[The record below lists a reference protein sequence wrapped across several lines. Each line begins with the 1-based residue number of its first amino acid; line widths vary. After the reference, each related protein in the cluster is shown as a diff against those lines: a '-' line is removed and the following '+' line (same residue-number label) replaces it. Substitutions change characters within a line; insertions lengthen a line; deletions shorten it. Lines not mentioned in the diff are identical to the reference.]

1 MWRGWPCSE
10 QLPEAHC
17 SGRVKGA
24 KIPLASGSGDET
36 GISHT
41 QFPASSRAFSVWIGA
56 VNRYLIL
63 LLLMFGGTAITM
75 AGGWSDSSSKAGG
88 AVRGNA
94 AQQAIS
100 QHPTYSH
107 DVASIL
113 YANCVQCHQPGGSG
127 PMSLATYEDAKRY
140 ARQIAF
146 VTGKRI
152 MPPWLPDPKA
162 VAFADQLRL
171 TEEEIAVLAR
181 WADQGAP
188 AGNAAQAPPP
198 PKLATGWQGGKPDL
212 VLQAPSGY
220 VLPAQGTDVYHNFIF
235 EVPVT
240 GTHYVRAVEIHPGDA
255 KVTHHANLL
264 IDRTH
269 AAQRMQAMHPGPG
282 PGFDGMDVE
291 MESDV
296 FEPEGHFIYWKPG
309 IPIWVEP
316 ANMTWRLS
324 PGTDLVL
331 NIHMRPSGTPVPIR
345 PTIGLFFSDQ
355 KPTLK
360 PMLLQLDGDSQLN
373 IPAGVSD
380 FQVSDDFKLPLA
392 VRVYAVY
399 PHAHYLGKRLAA
411 YATLPDGSRKWL
423 LLIPRWDPAWQGI
436 YRYRRPVFLPAGSV
450 VSMRYTYD
458 NSEHNPHNPHH
469 PPQPVM
475 AGNMAMDEMA
485 HLSLQVVTSSP
496 PGGGDGRMVLQEALM
511 RHKLQGDANDYAA
524 NYNLGALLLSQQKP
538 AEAVRHFAVAIAQRP
553 DSATALNSLGA
564 ALLQLGRK
572 QEAVQRLQQA
582 VQADPDYLDARYNLA
597 SALAFDGQFAES
609 ARQFEQVVKG
619 RPNDAD
625 AEARLGSVLAALK
638 DYSAAEIHLRRA
650 LSLDPNNQV
659 AKDNLRLL
667 QQVRTQKT
675 AQPN

>member
-1 MWRGWPCSE
+1 M
-10 QLPEAHC
+10 
-17 SGRVKGA
+17 
-24 KIPLASGSGDET
+24 PLASGSGDES

-41 QFPASSRAFSVWIGA
+41 QFPASSRACPVWIGA
-56 VNRYLIL
+56 VNRRLIV
-63 LLLMFGGTAITM
+63 LLLMLGGAAITV
-75 AGGWSDSSSKAGG
+75 AGGWSDSSHLAAASKASS
-88 AVRGNA
+88 VQRV
-94 AQQAIS
+94 IPL
-100 QHPTYSH
+100 HPTYSH
-107 DVASIL
+107 DVAPIL
-113 YANCVQCHQPGGSG
+113 YTNCVQCHQPGGSG
-127 PMSLATYEDAKRY
+127 PMSLVTYEDAKRY
-140 ARQIAF
+140 ARQMAF
-146 VTGKRI
+146 VTAKRI
-152 MPPWLPDPKA
+152 MPPWLPDPKT
-162 VAFADQLRL
+162 VAFADQLQL
-171 TEEEIAVLAR
+171 TEEEITILAR
-181 WADQGAP
+181 WAEQGAP
-188 AGNAAQAPPP
+188 AGNLAQAPPP
-198 PKLATGWQGGKPDL
+198 PKLATGWQGGKLDL
-212 VLQAPSGY
+212 ILRAPPGY

-240 GTHYVRAVEIHPGDA
+240 STHYVRAVEIHPGDP

-264 IDRTH
+264 IDRNH
-269 AAQRMQAMHPGPG
+269 SARRMQARHPGPG

-316 ANMTWRLS
+316 ENMTWQLS

-355 KPTLK
+355 KPSLN
-360 PMLLQLDGDSQLN
+360 PMLLQLDGDDQLN
-373 IPAGVSD
+373 IPAGASD
-380 FQVSDDFKLPLA
+380 FQVADDFKLPLA

-423 LLIPRWDPAWQGI
+423 LLIPHWDPTWQGI
-436 YRYRRPVFLPAGSV
+436 YRYGKPVLLPAGSV

-458 NSEHNPHNPHH
+458 NSKQNPRNPHH

-511 RHKLQGDANDYAA
+511 RHKLQRDANDYAA
-524 NYNLGALLLSQQKP
+524 NYNLGALLLSRQEP
-538 AEAVRHFAVAIAQRP
+538 AEAARHFEVAIAQRP
-553 DSATALNSLGA
+553 NSATALNSLGA

-597 SALAFDGQFAES
+597 SALAFTGQFAES
-609 ARQFEQVVKG
+609 AQQFEEVVKL

-638 DYSAAEIHLRRA
+638 DYNTAEAHLRRA

-667 QQVRTQKT
+667 EQVRNQTGG
-675 AQPN
+675 QPR

>member
-1 MWRGWPCSE
+1 M
-10 QLPEAHC
+10 
-17 SGRVKGA
+17 
-24 KIPLASGSGDET
+24 PLASGSGDESGT
-36 GISHT
+36 SHT
-41 QFPASSRAFSVWIGA
+41 QFPAFSRACSVWIGA
-56 VNRYLIL
+56 VNRRLIL
-63 LLLMFGGTAITM
+63 LLLILGGAVIAV
-75 AGGWSDSSSKAGG
+75 AGVWSDSAHLAAAAKADS
-88 AVRGNA
+88 VPRP
-94 AQQAIS
+94 IPP
-100 QHPTYSH
+100 HPTYSH

-113 YANCVQCHQPGGSG
+113 DANCVQCHQPGGSG
-127 PMSLATYEDAKRY
+127 PMSLASYEDARRY
-140 ARQIAF
+140 ARQIVF
-146 VTGKRI
+146 VTAKRI
-152 MPPWLPDPKA
+152 MPPWLPEPKA

-171 TEEEIAVLAR
+171 TEEEIAILAH

-188 AGNAAQAPPP
+188 AGDLAQAPPP
-198 PKLATGWQGGKPDL
+198 PKLTTGWQGGKPDL
-212 VLQAPSGY
+212 ILQAPPGY
-220 VLPAQGTDVYHNFIF
+220 VLPAHGTDVYHNFIF

-240 GTHYVRAVEIHPGDA
+240 GTHYVKAVEIHPGDQ

-269 AAQRMQAMHPGPG
+269 AARRMQARHPGPG

-316 ANMTWRLS
+316 EDMTWRLS

-345 PTIGLFFSDQ
+345 PTIGLFFSDK

-360 PMLLQLDGDSQLN
+360 PMLLQLDGDDQLN
-373 IPAGVSD
+373 IPAGASD
-380 FQVSDDFKLPLA
+380 FRVSDDFKLPLA

-411 YATLPDGSRKWL
+411 YATLPDASRKWL
-423 LLIPRWDPAWQGI
+423 LLIPHWDPAWQGI
-436 YRYRRPVFLPAGSV
+436 YRYRKPVLLPAGTV

-458 NSEHNPHNPHH
+458 NSEQNPRNPHH

-511 RHKLQGDANDYAA
+511 RHKLQRDPNDYAA
-524 NYNLGALLLSQQKP
+524 NYNLGALLLSRHEP
-538 AEAVRHFAVAIAQRP
+538 AEAARLFEVAIAQRP
-553 DSATALNSLGA
+553 GSATALNSLGA

-572 QEAVQRLQQA
+572 QEAAQRLQQA

-597 SALAFDGQFAES
+597 SALAFNGQFAES
-609 ARQFEQVVKG
+609 ARQFAQVVKR

-638 DYSAAEIHLRRA
+638 DYTAAESHLRRA

-667 QQVRTQKT
+667 EQVRKQSSG
-675 AQPN
+675 QPQ